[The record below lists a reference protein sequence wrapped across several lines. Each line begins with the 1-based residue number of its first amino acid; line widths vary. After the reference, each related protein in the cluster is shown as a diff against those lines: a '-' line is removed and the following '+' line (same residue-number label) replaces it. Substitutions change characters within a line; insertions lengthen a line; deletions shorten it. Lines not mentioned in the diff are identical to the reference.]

1 MRPKKL
7 RIWDCISKGQMN
19 EMALVCRI
27 YIMTKH
33 IINIYISFFFFFF
46 LLANHIIFKSDIND
60 TIIL

>member
-27 YIMTKH
+27 NLYHDKTYNKYIH
-33 IINIYISFFFFFF
+33 IIFFF